1 MEVLLSQEFV
11 DYGYRKVTYWL
22 RKTYGYIINEK
33 KVYRLLKEHKLLTY
47 NRKGKRRGS
56 RNWVKELVP
65 QPSEVLNYLEFD
77 IKYVFI
83 HGKRRNALLLSVID
97 VKSRWVL
104 GQLLKWSIDQYDVK
118 RLFDKIFSHYNLP
131 KGIYVRNDNGSQFE
145 SKLIQDYFK
154 DKQVVQEFT
163 LPATPEQNAHIEA
176 YHSILE
182 RAICRKFELDDLKD
196 AQEVWNRWIR
206 FYNFDRIHS
215 GLNYLAPQE
224 YLKDKGVFKE
234 PTDQLMTT
242 LNCIPFSSL

>member
-1 MEVLLSQEFV
+1 M
-11 DYGYRKVTYWL
+11 
-22 RKTYGYIINEK
+22 
-33 KVYRLLKEHKLLTY
+33 
-47 NRKGKRRGS
+47 
-56 RNWVKELVP
+56 
-65 QPSEVLNYLEFD
+65 
-77 IKYVFI
+77 
-83 HGKRRNALLLSVID
+83 
-97 VKSRWVL
+97 
-104 GQLLKWSIDQYDVK
+104 
-118 RLFDKIFSHYNLP
+118 
-131 KGIYVRNDNGSQFE
+131 
-145 SKLIQDYFK
+145 
-154 DKQVVQEFT
+154 VQEFT